1 MNGLRAPGS
10 GRRTPPRLADWLLTR
25 VLPTGKRGESI
36 RGDLREE
43 FHEMVDKPNGLSPS
57 PSSGDKPLGLS
68 RARRWY
74 WQQALRLTLRYF
86 TQPATGP
93 LLSRPRR
100 SPMLMDLTSDLR
112 TALRMTLRNP
122 GTSSLIVF
130 TLAIAIGTATI
141 AFTFADLALLR
152 GLPVDDG
159 SKVVSVF
166 SSDTHGSNPRARVS
180 LPDFLDYRAR
190 STTLERISVFRQ
202 GRAPLITDGQSRTLE
217 VSYATGDLFA
227 AMGQPALAGRTL
239 QPGDD
244 SPGAAPVAM
253 LSHRYWQE
261 EYGGRADVLGRQ
273 VQIGRELLTIVGVLR
288 PEMEFGNIAEIDVWL
303 PLQVTLDSSRAI
315 RNLRLVARLRDG
327 VGFDRAAAEMAAIGD
342 ALATEYPETN
352 GGWRVRLI
360 PIRDLTGGESFWVV
374 IAMFLLSIGLLMAI
388 ATANVSNLVL
398 VRTLARERELA
409 VRTALGARRGRLVRQ
424 LLTEGTLLSI
434 VAAALSLPAA
444 WVGLQAIAA
453 FSSEPVFHQ
462 LRIDD
467 HEWAFV
473 ASLALVCPLLFTL
486 AAARTLARP
495 DMRQVL
501 ASAGGRGATG
511 SHRGRGALVVAQFAL
526 AVIMLTASTL
536 AVRSTTLLYMLPTG
550 MDTSRLLIFGL
561 DLDEVQYP
569 NVEDAQAAVLATGNA
584 LREMPGVEVVSAL
597 SALPIL
603 GAEGLTPVS
612 IGNEV
617 QAPGEALPTAVVTA
631 ASATVGPAL
640 GLRLLAGSWWRE
652 GQSEAAVIAR
662 ETAVRLFGDPSRAL
676 DRQLG
681 LTLASGPQTVRVV
694 GVVSDVAGGNLRAM
708 PPRIWIPLDPAT
720 RRVSFVVKAA
730 GDPAAL
736 TSAVRTVVAKTAAAA
751 PVDSL
756 QTFDVELR
764 RAASSDYVIIGM
776 LVAFAMIALVLAST
790 GLFGVVSYTV
800 SQRTA
805 EFGTRM
811 ALGASAW
818 DVVRL
823 VGRQSFAWLGIG
835 LTLGLAGG
843 IGVAS
848 AMGSVLYGVSP
859 ADPTTLT
866 LVAAVLAAVT
876 VLATA
881 LPAWRASRIDPI
893 TALRSE

>member
-1 MNGLRAPGS
+1 MMPDPQ
-10 GRRTPPRLADWLLTR
+10 PPRLADALLKR
-25 VLPTGKRGESI
+25 MLPTGKRGESI
-36 RGDLREE
+36 LGDLREE
-43 FHEMVDKPNGLSPS
+43 FREMVDTPG
-57 PSSGDKPLGLS
+57 GEHGEVRRTRRVLS

-86 TQPATGP
+86 TQTAPG
-93 LLSRPRR
+93 LQWSRPRR
-100 SPMLMDLTSDLR
+100 SPLLMDLTSDLR
-112 TALRMTLRNP
+112 TAVRMTLRNP

-130 TLAIAIGTATI
+130 TLAIAIGSATI
-141 AFTFADLALLR
+141 AFTFADLALFR

-166 SSDTHGSNPRARVS
+166 VSDTRGSNPRARVS
-180 LPDFLDYRAR
+180 EPDFLDYRAR

-202 GRAPLITDGQSRTLE
+202 GRAPLITNGQSRTLQ
-217 VSYATGDLFA
+217 VSYATGDVFA
-227 AMGQPALAGRTL
+227 AMGQSPAAGRTL

-244 SPGAAPVAM
+244 RPDAAPVAV

-261 EYGGRADVLGRQ
+261 EYGGRADALGRQ
-273 VQIGRELLTIVGVLR
+273 MQIGRELFTIVGVLT

-303 PLQVTLDSSRAI
+303 PLQPSAESARAV
-315 RNLRLVARLRDG
+315 RNLRLVARLRQG
-327 VGFDRAAAEMAAIGD
+327 VPFERAAAEMAAIGD

-352 GGWRVRLI
+352 GGWRLRLI
-360 PIRDLTGGESFWVV
+360 PIRDLTGGEGFWLA

-398 VRTLARERELA
+398 VRTLARGRELA

-434 VAAALSLPAA
+434 VAGALSLPAA
-444 WVGLQAIAA
+444 WVGLKAIAA
-453 FSSEPVFHQ
+453 LSPEPVFHQ

-467 HEWAFV
+467 HEWVFV
-473 ASLALVCPLLFTL
+473 ASLALVCPPLFTL
-486 AAARTLARP
+486 ASARILTRP

-511 SHRGRGALVVAQFAL
+511 SHRGSGALVVAQFAL

-536 AVRSTTLLYMLPTG
+536 AVRSTTLLYTSPTG
-550 MDTSRLLIFGL
+550 MDTLRLLTFGL

-569 NVEDAQAAVLATGNA
+569 DVDDAQAATLATGNA

-597 SALPIL
+597 SALPML
-603 GAEGLTPVS
+603 GGEGLTPVS
-612 IGNEV
+612 IDNEV
-617 QAPGEALPTAVVTA
+617 PAPGEARPTAVVTA
-631 ASATVGPAL
+631 ASAEFGEAL
-640 GLRLLAGSWWRE
+640 GVRLLAGSWWSD
-652 GQSEAAVIAR
+652 GQTAAAVIGREAAVR
-662 ETAVRLFGDPSRAL
+662 WFGDLSRAL
-676 DRQLG
+676 DRQIAMT
-681 LTLASGPQTVRVV
+681 LTSGAQTVRVV

-708 PPRIWIPLDPAT
+708 PSRIWIPLDPAT
-720 RRVSFVVKAA
+720 RRLSFVVKTA

-736 TSAVRTVVAKTAAAA
+736 TSLVRTVVAKTAPAA
-751 PVDSL
+751 PIDSL
-756 QTFDVELR
+756 QTFDAGLR
-764 RAASSDYVIIGM
+764 REASADYVIIGM
-776 LVAFAMIALVLAST
+776 LAAFAVIALLLAAS

-823 VGRQSFAWLGIG
+823 VGRQSLAWLGIG

-843 IGVAS
+843 IGLAS
-848 AMGSVLYGVSP
+848 AMGSLLYGVAP
-859 ADPTTLT
+859 TDPTTLT
-866 LVAAVLAAVT
+866 LVAAVLTVVT

-881 LPAWRASRIDPI
+881 LPAWHAARIDPV
-893 TALRSE
+893 TALRAE

>member
-1 MNGLRAPGS
+1 MSADP
-10 GRRTPPRLADWLLTR
+10 RREPPRLADALLKR
-25 VLPTGKRGESI
+25 VLPPGKRGESI
-36 RGDLREE
+36 LGDLREE
-43 FHEMVDKPNGLSPS
+43 FREIAEGGDIPFLSAEAPGAKAEGLS
-57 PSSGDKPLGLS
+57 K
-68 RARRWY
+68 ARRWY
-74 WQQALRLTLRYF
+74 WAQAVRLTLRYF
-86 TQPATGP
+86 TQPAP
-93 LLSRPRR
+93 SPQLSRPRR

-112 TALRMTLRNP
+112 TAVRMTLRNP

-141 AFTFADLALLR
+141 AFTFADLALFR

-166 SSDTHGSNPRARVS
+166 ASDTHGSNPRARVS
-180 LPDFLDYRAR
+180 AADFLDYRAR
-190 STTLERISVFRQ
+190 STTLERIAVMRQ
-202 GRAPLITDGQSRTLE
+202 ARASLITDGQSRTLQ
-217 VSYATGDLFA
+217 VSYATGDVFA
-227 AMGQPALAGRTL
+227 AMGQPAAAGRTL
-239 QPGDD
+239 RLGDD
-244 SPGAAPVAM
+244 SPGAAPVAL

-261 EYGGRADVLGRQ
+261 EYGGRADALGREL
-273 VQIGRELLTIVGVLR
+273 QIGRELFTVVGVLT
-288 PEMEFGNIAEIDVWL
+288 PEMEFGNLAEIDVWL
-303 PLQVTLDSSRAI
+303 PLQVTPDSSRAI

-327 VGFDRAAAEMAAIGD
+327 VDFDRAAAEMAAIGD

-360 PIRDLTGGESFWVV
+360 PIREVTGGEGFWVV
-374 IAMFLLSIGLLMAI
+374 IALFLLSIGLLMAI

-409 VRTALGARRGRLVRQ
+409 VRTALGARRARLVRQ

-434 VAAALSLPAA
+434 VAGALSLPAA

-453 FSSEPVFHQ
+453 FSPEPVFHQ

-467 HEWAFV
+467 HEWTFV
-473 ASLALVCPLLFTL
+473 ASLALVCPLVFTL
-486 AAARTLARP
+486 ASARTLARP

-501 ASAGGRGATG
+501 ASSGGRGATG
-511 SHRGRGALVVAQFAL
+511 SRRGRGALVVAQFAL

-536 AVRSTTLLYMLPTG
+536 AVRSTALLYTSPTG

-561 DLDEVQYP
+561 DFDEVQYP
-569 NVEDAQAAVLATGNA
+569 SVEDAQAAALATANA
-584 LREMPGVEVVSAL
+584 LHEMPGVEVVSAL

-612 IGNEV
+612 IRNEV
-617 QAPGEALPTAVVTA
+617 QAPDEARPTAVVTA
-631 ASATVGPAL
+631 ASATVGQAL
-640 GLRLLAGSWWRE
+640 GLTLLAGAWWRE
-652 GQSEAAVIAR
+652 GQTETAVIAR
-662 ETAVRLFGDPSRAL
+662 ETAIRLFGDPSRAL
-676 DRQLG
+676 DRQIG

-694 GVVSDVAGGNLRAM
+694 GVVSDVADGNLRAM
-708 PPRIWIPLDPAT
+708 PARIWVPLDPAT
-720 RRVSFVVKAA
+720 RRLSFVVKTA

-736 TSAVRTVVAKTAAAA
+736 TSVVRTVVAKTAAAA
-751 PVDSL
+751 PIDYL
-756 QTFDVELR
+756 QTFDAELR

-776 LVAFAMIALVLAST
+776 LVAFAIIALVLAST

-823 VGRQSFAWLGIG
+823 VGRQSFMWLGVG
-835 LTLGLAGG
+835 LSLGLAGG
-843 IGVAS
+843 VGVAS

-859 ADPTTLT
+859 TDPTTLT
-866 LVAAVLAAVT
+866 LVVAVLTAVT
-876 VLATA
+876 MLATA
-881 LPAWRASRIDPI
+881 LPAWRAARIDPVI
-893 TALRSE
+893 ALRAE